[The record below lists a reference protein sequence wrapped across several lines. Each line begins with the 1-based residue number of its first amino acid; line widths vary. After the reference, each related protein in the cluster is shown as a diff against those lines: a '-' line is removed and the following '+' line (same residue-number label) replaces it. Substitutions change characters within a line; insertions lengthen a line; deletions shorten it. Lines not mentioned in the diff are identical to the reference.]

1 MLENGTE
8 CELFRSDG
16 YYRLILKRRHTIMK
30 KIYEIPAAEMTR
42 LTKASFLEVSGD
54 VTAVD
59 NFDDDYGASF
69 ENA

>member
-1 MLENGTE
+1 M
-8 CELFRSDG
+8 
-16 YYRLILKRRHTIMK
+16 ILKRRYTIMK